1 MKCQSPPQQIR
12 RRSKQHQKTAPPMAS
27 ASVGPSMSRST
38 HVKASDSST
47 QDPVAQLLSMLEQ
60 DSQVLMLVPDA
71 VLDGA
76 SQYWAP
82 SYAPSTDHNLTRDIP
97 PSVQEQ
103 QANSTGVDVVDEKIP
118 TAASPHPLLFA
129 SSYVLTVS

>member
-1 MKCQSPPQQIR
+1 MKRQSPPQQNR
-12 RRSKQHQKTAPPMAS
+12 RRSKQHQKTPPMTS

-47 QDPVAQLLSMLEQ
+47 QDPVAQLLCMLEQ
-60 DSQVLMLVPDA
+60 DSQVLMSVPEA
-71 VLDGA
+71 ALDGA

-103 QANSTGVDVVDEKIP
+103 QANSTGVDVVD
-118 TAASPHPLLFA
+118 
-129 SSYVLTVS
+129 